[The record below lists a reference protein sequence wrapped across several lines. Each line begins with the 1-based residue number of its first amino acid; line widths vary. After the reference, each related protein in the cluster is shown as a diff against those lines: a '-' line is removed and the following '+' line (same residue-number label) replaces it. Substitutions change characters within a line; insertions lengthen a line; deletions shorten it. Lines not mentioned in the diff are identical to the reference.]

1 MIAMDEWSI
10 MKVIISL
17 CYITST
23 LLQILVPAY
32 FGNEIQVNSAAAF
45 NAIYHS
51 DWINADK
58 EYKKL
63 CLIAMENMKK
73 PIKLRAYSIFQID
86 LDSFLFVSRRTKLNQ
101 LRIFFFFSDN

>member
-1 MIAMDEWSI
+1 MALMDEWNVI
-10 MKVIISL
+10 KVILYL
-17 CYITST
+17 CYSTST

-32 FGNEIQVNSAAAF
+32 IGNEIEINSAGIRSAV
-45 NAIYHS
+45 YHS
-51 DWINADK
+51 DWINVDK

-86 LDSFLFVSRRTKLNQ
+86 LDNFLFVSRRTKRN
-101 LRIFFFFSDN
+101 